1 MEVSLKVKISAGD
14 IYDYLLY
21 HHYTSAAGLIGS
33 CVGALLVVSA
43 FLTNTWIFI
52 VAGLVI
58 LLYLPWVSFLKSR
71 TQAKTNPA
79 FKNEMTYLFNDEGLT
94 VSVGEDSASCK
105 WDDMYKAVST
115 GKSIILYTSPINATI
130 IPKRY
135 LLEKKQDLIAV
146 ISTHLPARKVKI
158 KE

>member
-1 MEVSLKVKISAGD
+1 MEVTLKVKILAGD

-21 HHYTSAAGLIGS
+21 HYYTSAAGLIGS

-43 FLTNTWIFI
+43 FLTGTWSYL
-52 VAGLVI
+52 VVGLII

-79 FKNEMTYLFNDEGLT
+79 FKEEMTYLFNDEGLT
-94 VSVGEDSASCK
+94 VSVGEEKASCK
-105 WDDMYKAVST
+105 WDEMHKAVST
-115 GKSIILYTSPINATI
+115 GRSIILYTSPINATI
-130 IPKRY
+130 IPKRF
-135 LLEKKQDLIAV
+135 LTDQRQDLIAI
-146 ISTHLPARKVKI
+146 ISTHLPPKKVKI

>member
-1 MEVSLKVKISAGD
+1 
-14 IYDYLLY
+14 
-21 HHYTSAAGLIGS
+21 
-33 CVGALLVVSA
+33 
-43 FLTNTWIFI
+43 
-52 VAGLVI
+52 
-58 LLYLPWVSFLKSR
+58 
-71 TQAKTNPA
+71 
-79 FKNEMTYLFNDEGLT
+79 MTYLFNDEGLT
-94 VSVGEDSASCK
+94 VSVGEESASCK